1 VALMCGAHAGLSVV
15 FMINPTHIRPIRTI
29 AGAAVAALLLLVALS
44 PSAGQAAGKT
54 DTLKFFSKAVSFT
67 YTTADGTVSHRPPS
81 GPSQA
86 GDKLEIDSL
95 DYAGTHKK
103 HSKRP
108 KGADY
113 LRCDFDGSPEP
124 DCNSVVAL
132 GSSLLRFHVNDTV
145 GAIGRW
151 KSGKVV
157 SSNEVDGGID
167 IVVKLKRN

>member
-1 VALMCGAHAGLSVV
+1 MCGGNVGLSVV
-15 FMINPTHIRPIRTI
+15 SMINTTHIRSIRTLI
-29 AGAAVAALLLLVALS
+29 GAAVAALLLIVALS

-54 DTLKFFSKAVSFT
+54 QTLKFFSKAVSFT

-86 GDKLEIDSL
+86 GDVLEIDSL

-108 KGADY
+108 KGSDY
-113 LRCDFDGSPEP
+113 LRCEFSGSPEP
-124 DCNSVVAL
+124 DCSSIAAV
-132 GSSLLRFHVNDTV
+132 GGSLLRFHANGTI

-151 KSGKVV
+151 ESGKVV
-157 SSNEVDGGID
+157 SSKEVDGGVD
-167 IVVKLKRN
+167 IVVELTRN

>member
-1 VALMCGAHAGLSVV
+1 MCREHPGRSVGA
-15 FMINPTHIRPIRTI
+15 MINTTHIRPIRTL
-29 AGAAVAALLLLVALS
+29 AGAAVAALLCLVAIS
-44 PSAGQAAGKT
+44 PPTGQAAGKT
-54 DTLKFFSKAVSFT
+54 DTLKVFSKAVSFT
-67 YTTADGTVSHRPPS
+67 YTTADDTVSHRPPS

-95 DYAGTHKK
+95 DYFGTHKK

-108 KGADY
+108 KGSDY

-132 GSSLLRFHVNDTV
+132 GGSLLRFHGNDTI

-157 SSNEVDGGID
+157 SSKEVDGGID
-167 IVVKLKRN
+167 IVVKLTRN